1 MNKRFFI
8 LIALAAGFCACSND
22 DDKLLQEEPAPERKI
37 SIEVIENPMV
47 SDGTKGSVA
56 STRGSVI
63 SASTLSSFN
72 MNYLSDVYTVS
83 KSGDTW
89 KTEPKTWPDVNNNL
103 RITFYAYSAGTFYS
117 GDNHLSF
124 TVDEL
129 VTSQKD
135 LLVATDNVSYND
147 AQGKVSLAF
156 DHACAAVDFQMCIS
170 NTLKTSLGTDNLS
183 INSVRL
189 EKINNAGKYYYST
202 GWSEVS
208 GSANYTLTTSVFSLG
223 TSLQTLGC
231 GTLFLIP
238 QTFGADTGLRINYTV
253 SGTGSGSQKET
264 FVSMA
269 GYQLKA
275 GNQYTANIKLGT
287 AHINKN

>member
-22 DDKLLQEEPAPERKI
+22 DDKLLQEEPAPVRKI

-63 SASTLSSFN
+63 SASTLSSFK
-72 MNYLSDVYTVS
+72 MNYLSDVYTVT

-89 KTEPKTWPDVNNNL
+89 NTTPNTWPDVNNNL
-103 RITFYAYSAGTFYS
+103 RITFYAYNAGTFFS
-117 GDNHLSF
+117 GDNYLSF

-135 LLVATDNVSYND
+135 MLVATDYVSYND

-156 DHACAAVDFQMCIS
+156 DHACAAVDFQLCIS
-170 NTLKTSLGTDNLS
+170 NTLRTALGTDLS
-183 INSVRL
+183 INSVTL
-189 EKINNAGKYYYST
+189 VNIKNTGNYYYST
-202 GWSEVS
+202 GWSGLD
-208 GSANYTLTTSVFSLG
+208 GSAYYTLTNSVFSLG

-238 QTFGADTGLRINYTV
+238 QTFGADSGLRINYTV
-253 SGTGSGSQKET
+253 SGNQKET

-269 GYQLKA
+269 GYKLEA
-275 GNQYTANIKLGT
+275 GKQYTANIKLGT
-287 AHINKN
+287 AHIN